1 MSTITLFKNAKRN
14 YNYTI
19 RQDGNVTEEVIN
31 VPGDVCID
39 LTKDI
44 EIKLGDLE
52 QQVYTADYYQQ
63 NLNLDQDITINTNT
77 DVTL

>member
-1 MSTITLFKNAKRN
+1 MPKKETIK
-14 YNYTI
+14 YTI

-31 VPGDVCID
+31 VPGTACLD
-39 LTKDI
+39 LTEDI

-52 QQVYTADYYQQ
+52 QRTFTADYYQQ
-63 NLNLDQDITINTNT
+63 PNLNEDITINTE

>member
-1 MSTITLFKNAKRN
+1 MPKETIK
-14 YNYTI
+14 YTI

>member
-1 MSTITLFKNAKRN
+1 MKKETIK
-14 YNYTI
+14 YTI

-39 LTKDI
+39 ITKDI

-52 QQVYTADYYQQ
+52 QRVYTADYYHQ
-63 NLNLDQDITINTNT
+63 NLNLDQDITINTKDY